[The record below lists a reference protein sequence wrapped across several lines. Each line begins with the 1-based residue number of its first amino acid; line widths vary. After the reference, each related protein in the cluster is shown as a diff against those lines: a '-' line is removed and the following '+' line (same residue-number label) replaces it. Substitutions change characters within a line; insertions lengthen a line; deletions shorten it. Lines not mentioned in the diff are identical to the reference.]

1 MLVLCVWLCIPEPSV
16 GGSGVGV
23 ILMPVTK
30 YQKFRWSRLP
40 HSLSAQ
46 EALALP
52 VGGGEEVSGVLP
64 VGGIALVLHTPGLE
78 LHCTPSNWTKLRHVG
93 HPAHSS
99 PSAPWRVFWIL
110 RCPFLVSSASGRAFL
125 QEGNALEQVQSC
137 SEFRKPLHSVI
148 PSKPFFKHRPTPP
161 NANRQLNSTCIQW
174 HHHSCI
180 LRQCDFSSSHGVP

>member
-110 RCPFLVSSASGRAFL
+110 RCPFWCLL
-125 QEGNALEQVQSC
+125 
-137 SEFRKPLHSVI
+137 
-148 PSKPFFKHRPTPP
+148 PP
-161 NANRQLNSTCIQW
+161 
-174 HHHSCI
+174 
-180 LRQCDFSSSHGVP
+180 GVPSCRRVMLWNRYNPARNLGNPFTA